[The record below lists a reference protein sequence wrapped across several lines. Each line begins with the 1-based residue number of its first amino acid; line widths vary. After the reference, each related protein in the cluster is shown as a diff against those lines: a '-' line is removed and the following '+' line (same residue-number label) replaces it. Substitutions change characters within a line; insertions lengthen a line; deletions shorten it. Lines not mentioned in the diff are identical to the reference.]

1 MHFHFEQGWDI
12 EELVKLLNE
21 KGVAMVANG
30 ARISE
35 RDWPAFKQSYPDRFL
50 PFGGQAAFAVY
61 YKNHG
66 ERFWNAEATE
76 VINYLKVLETNLQ
89 AGQIKGIGEL
99 FVYKTKAGPQYSEYA
114 ADSPIMQRLWSL
126 SVKYGAP
133 LNVHM
138 MNNPGKVAEMERLLA
153 SDRKGTWVWAHAGW
167 PATDPSMFRALLQ
180 KHSNLYIEL
189 STRLSIYKSLYDAY
203 DPFPIDENGILKQSW
218 KDLFQEFPDRFV
230 IGTDLGKP
238 SLSDYSDLIMLWRQ
252 ILDQLPPDVAAKMAY
267 QNAEALLK
275 VSVPR

>member
-1 MHFHFEQGWDI
+1 MHFHFEQGWNI

-35 RDWPAFKQSYPDRFL
+35 RDWRAFKQSYQDRFL
-50 PFGGQAAFAVY
+50 PFGGQAAFSIY
-61 YKNHG
+61 YKDHG

-76 VINYLKVLETNLQ
+76 VIDYLKVLETNLQ

-99 FVYKTKAGPQYSEYA
+99 FVYKPRVGLQYA

-126 SVKYGAP
+126 SVKYGSP

-138 MNNPGKVAEMERLLA
+138 QNDPGKVAEMERLLA
-153 SDRKGTWVWAHAGW
+153 SDRRGTWVWAHAGW
-167 PATDPSMFRALLQ
+167 PATDPSMFRDLLQ

-189 STRLSIYKSLYDAY
+189 STRLSIYNSLYAFGY

-230 IGTDLGKP
+230 IGTDLDKP
-238 SLSDYSDLIMLWRQ
+238 SLGDYSNLITHWRQ
-252 ILDQLPPDVAAKMAY
+252 ILDQLPPDIAAKIAY
-267 QNAEALLK
+267 QNAEFLLK